1 MLDRARGT
9 AGTAV
14 AAAVVASVIASPA
27 RTLGQASQRARDP
40 SPAAIDS
47 VFAQYDHTNTPGCA
61 IGVYREG
68 QIVYSRGYGMA
79 ELNQRIAITPQTV
92 FYIGSTSKQFTA
104 FAIALL
110 AEQGRISLDD
120 PVRKYVPELPAVADR
135 VTIRQ
140 LIHHTSGLRDYLN
153 LWGVSGRTFADEV
166 PEELVLD
173 LLAKQPALEFE
184 SGSRWAYSNSGYF
197 LLAVILKRA
206 SGKTLR
212 EFAQTEMFE
221 PLGMAHTHFHDDN
234 TMIVPHRAEGYQP
247 SANGGF
253 QIVRTSY
260 ALVGDGGLLTT
271 IDDMARWDANAFAN
285 RLGTGGQ
292 RLIELVRTPGRLND
306 GTRLEYG
313 FGLFVGTYRGLPTIE
328 HGGSFIGFRADL
340 LQFPSER
347 LSFAVL
353 CNDYTATPDRLAQR
367 LADLY
372 LADRMEVAAGLQSS
386 KVVTVSQPVLDR
398 WVGRY
403 ELVPGWLATIRRDD
417 DGLTLALGWSNPSKL
432 TALADSVF
440 VASGFPDTLMFGQK
454 PNGTVTVMVKA
465 LRMTEPAPRLP
476 APPVLT
482 TTKLAEYAGR
492 YNSAELDTWFT
503 FQVRKDTLRFRPRY
517 GPSIWLEPILP
528 DVFTGQGRM
537 TFERDAKGR
546 VTGFRWSTAGLTG
559 IRFVRDSR

>member
-79 ELNQRIAITPQTV
+79 ELNQGIAITPQTV

-492 YNSAELDTWFT
+492 YTSAELDTWFT